1 MRGANFARACAIEMR
16 MGISQEPF
24 YAEIYRENAAP
35 QSGHLDQTPA
45 LTFTAHCLGGKSD
58 GQRRRDGQRAEGSFK
73 EKVGKIRKGDGKLR
87 GRGSLWL

>member
-45 LTFTAHCLGGKSD
+45 LTFTAHCLGGKK
-58 GQRRRDGQRAEGSFK
+58 RRTKAKRWAEGR
-73 EKVGKIRKGDGKLR
+73 GQLR
-87 GRGSLWL
+87 RESRQN